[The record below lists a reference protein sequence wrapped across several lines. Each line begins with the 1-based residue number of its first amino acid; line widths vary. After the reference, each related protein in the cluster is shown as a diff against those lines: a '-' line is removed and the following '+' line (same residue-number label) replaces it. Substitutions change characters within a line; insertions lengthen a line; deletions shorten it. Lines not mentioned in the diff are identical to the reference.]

1 MVDRKNTTDVDAAI
15 RQRDFALALLDSVP
29 EALVVVD
36 EQSRIQVFN
45 RQAENIFG
53 YLAEEVSGKPISMLL
68 EKTIRKKHEDL
79 VEKYMRQPE
88 TRLGTMEAGGR
99 AVVGL
104 TKSGKTVALEIN
116 LTPLTW
122 RTGRYIVA
130 TARPKRMAGNKNG
143 F

>member
-1 MVDRKNTTDVDAAI
+1 MVDRKNTTDITTAI
-15 RQRDFALALLDSVP
+15 EQRDFALALLDSIP

-45 RQAENIFG
+45 RQAENVFG
-53 YLAEEVSGKPISMLL
+53 YLAKEVSGKPISMLL
-68 EKTIRKKHEDL
+68 EKAGRKKHEDL

-88 TRLGTMEAGGR
+88 TRLGTKAGGR

-104 TKSGKTVALEIN
+104 TKSGKTVALKIN
-116 LTPLTW
+116 LSPLTW